1 MSPFPIYT
9 TIIPLAVIL
18 AVSAIKEG
26 VEDWNRHRQDYI
38 ANNRSFGVVRH
49 YKAKARSLSRGGSQA
64 GGLGPPGRQG
74 SQEHIIT
81 SPSNRAAGGS
91 STSFRGGPEVEMQP
105 IEPAGANDDDSDQW
119 LTPVASKDIVVG
131 QWLKIRKDEEF
142 PADVVLV
149 SSSNSDATA
158 YVNTANLDGEAV
170 PKVKVAPGVT
180 LNANTPEK
188 LLRLAGRVRAEAAN
202 ASLYQFQARIE
213 MDADQGGSAR
223 PSSPPPAGQE
233 VHINDE
239 GEEVLAPTPRVKAA
253 NVDKSGRLLYPI
265 GDQQLCLRGS
275 RLVNTDWVYGLVVYT
290 GYQTK
295 MMLNRNAPRIKQS
308 SFEARLNRFVLSIF
322 IFNFFVCLVL
332 SISYSARNQAFASWL
347 DLGDTSG
354 LGWLLNFLTQYIL
367 FSFMIPISLYVT
379 IELVRVG
386 QVFFMM
392 WDTRMHYKDDHGQ
405 WKRMQVKSSSL
416 NEELGCIQYVF
427 SDKTG
432 TLTNNKMELSA
443 MSVAG
448 QIYFERPAA
457 DFLNEEGEEEEAA
470 RRKGEKNH
478 IEEKE
483 EEEEPNVSHKMVSDL
498 VHLAMRDAASAQ
510 SQGSVDEEK
519 KEPSASSSSPSSS
532 STEREYFWCILT
544 CNSVLP
550 QRKAPHGDL
559 HRQPSANGGAKVE
572 TQSVVSGM
580 DTQDEMDKLE
590 SSTDAPSPRRAKE
603 KWLFQSM
610 SPDETALCET
620 CHRHGLTMSERRGN
634 TITVDYEPEKQPK
647 TSSSAPVSPT
657 SPKSRAGGGG
667 GAQHFTFILMAT
679 LDFTSTRA
687 RMSVVV
693 RLPDQSYRLYTKG
706 ADSAVFK
713 RLESEEAVMDKQGD
727 PTSMQA
733 KTARHVETF
742 AGSGSRTLCY
752 AYRPLSRDEFTS
764 WEKTY
769 QQAVNALEDR
779 EALVELAFEEIE
791 HSMQLLG
798 ASGVEDQLQELVPE
812 TIDYMIRAGLK
823 VVVLTGDKK
832 ETAVTIS
839 KQSALVQDGFTL
851 LYMQGTNKDDA
862 KASLDETLKEWR
874 RLHADAKP
882 QPFALAIDGLCMEI
896 CLKYFRQE
904 FIDLFIHC
912 RTIVS
917 YRSTPRQK
925 ALCVAMAKIDLN
937 ASVLA
942 IGDGANDVSMIQEAK
957 VGVGILGKEGAHAAM
972 SSDYVIHRFYHLIF
986 LIFIQGRYNFYR
998 TAKVCYFSFYKN
1010 MLYSVPQIF
1019 YSYYALNTGQTLYVA
1034 IFQSTFNLL
1043 YTSLPPLVAGWYE
1056 KDLPDDLVLAH
1067 PETYQAFKR
1076 ETILD
1081 FPHFGRWI
1089 LTAIYQGTVLYLFI
1103 HYAVMGSNDGAG
1115 DIMSDG
1121 REVYLWLYGTL
1132 ILTAVILLSNIKMLT
1147 SLDYITWINIAAAGL
1162 GVFIFIL
1169 ALIIF
1174 SFDYVYSFT
1183 PDSYLL
1189 VQTLFTTNL
1198 TWAYLAVALGACY
1211 LPTLLTNAVRSLYFP
1226 TTAQKLKVDAW
1237 NGGEVPK
1244 TVFNS

>member
-1 MSPFPIYT
+1 MSSSFRQRLRERLSYYTGGSVPNSPSHARPNRAGSAGDVHASSAPNPSAASDEAGSFSVVMNDPAANSAQRFPSNFIKTSKYTLLTFLPLNLFEQFRRFANIYFLTCILIQIIPNVSPFPIYT
-9 TIIPLAVIL
+9 TVIPLAVIL

-26 VEDWNRHRQDYI
+26 VEDYNRHRQDYL

-49 YKAKARSLSRGGSQA
+49 YKAKSKSLSRAGSQPA
-64 GGLGPPGRQG
+64 GIGRGGRQG

-81 SPSNRAAGGS
+81 SPANHARS
-91 STSFRGGPEVEMQP
+91 SSFRGGPEVELQRMDQHA
-105 IEPAGANDDDSDQW
+105 AGADDDESDQW
-119 LTPVASKDIVVG
+119 LTPVASKDLVVG

-142 PADVVLV
+142 PCDVLLI

-188 LLRLAGRVRAEAAN
+188 LLRLAGRVKAEPAN

-213 MDADQGGSAR
+213 MDADSAQQQQQPQQQR
-223 PSSPPPAGQE
+223 PSSPSPTGQE
-233 VHINDE
+233 VHINEE

-253 NVDKSGRLLYPI
+253 NVDRSGRLLFPV

-308 SFEARLNRFVLSIF
+308 SFEHRLNRFVLSIF
-322 IFNFFVCLVL
+322 IFNFFICLLL
-332 SISYSARNQAFASWL
+332 SISYTARNQAFASWL
-347 DLGDTSG
+347 DVGDTSG

-392 WDTRMHYKDDHGQ
+392 WDTRMHHRDEHGV

-443 MSVAG
+443 MSVKG

-457 DFLNEEGEEEEAA
+457 EYLKEEGEDEEAEQ
-470 RRKGEKNH
+470 RKGEKNH
-478 IEEKE
+478 IEQKE
-483 EEEEPNVSHKMVSDL
+483 DEEEPNTPHKMVSDL
-498 VHLAMRDAASAQ
+498 VRIAMKDAPSSSSSSSSSSNAQ
-510 SQGSVDEEK
+510 QVDEEK
-519 KEPSASSSSPSSS
+519 KEGGGGGGGDVGGSSPSSS
-532 STEREYFWCILT
+532 VEREYFWCILT

-559 HRQPSANGGAKVE
+559 RRQPSQGGGANGAEGGGGGAQVE
-572 TQSVVSGM
+572 SQSVVSGL
-580 DTQDEMDKLE
+580 DSQNDMDKLE
-590 SSTDAPSPRRAKE
+590 STSDLPSPKRKKD

-634 TITVDYEPEKQPK
+634 TVTVDYKEKRSQE
-647 TSSSAPVSPT
+647 
-657 SPKSRAGGGG
+657 GGG
-667 GAQHFTFILMAT
+667 GAKAAASPKSPSAGSVQHFKFTLMAT

-693 RLPDQSYRLYTKG
+693 RLPDDSYRLYTKG
-706 ADSAVFK
+706 ADSAIYK
-713 RLESEEAVMDKQGD
+713 RLEKEEAEHDQQGD
-727 PTSMQA
+727 PTSNQA
-733 KTARHVETF
+733 KTAKHVEMF

-752 AYRPLSRDEFTS
+752 AYRALSRDEFQS

-791 HSMQLLG
+791 HSMVLLG

-839 KQSALVQDGFTL
+839 KQSALVQDGFAL
-851 LYMQGTNKDDA
+851 LYMQGTNKEDA
-862 KASLDETLKEWR
+862 KASLDDTSKEWR
-874 RLHADAKP
+874 RLHADASKP

-896 CLKYFRQE
+896 CLKYYRQE
-904 FIDLFIHC
+904 FIDLFVHC

-925 ALCVAMAKIDLN
+925 ALCVAMAKVDLN

-942 IGDGANDVSMIQEAK
+942 IGDGANDVS
-957 VGVGILGKEGAHAAM
+957 
-972 SSDYVIHRFYHLIF
+972 SSL
-986 LIFIQGRYNFYR
+986 
-998 TAKVCYFSFYKN
+998 S
-1010 MLYSVPQIF
+1010 P
-1019 YSYYALNTGQTLYVA
+1019 
-1034 IFQSTFNLL
+1034 
-1043 YTSLPPLVAGWYE
+1043 PPLPLPSPARIPC
-1056 KDLPDDLVLAH
+1056 DL
-1067 PETYQAFKR
+1067 
-1076 ETILD
+1076 
-1081 FPHFGRWI
+1081 
-1089 LTAIYQGTVLYLFI
+1089 
-1103 HYAVMGSNDGAG
+1103 
-1115 DIMSDG
+1115 
-1121 REVYLWLYGTL
+1121 
-1132 ILTAVILLSNIKMLT
+1132 
-1147 SLDYITWINIAAAGL
+1147 
-1162 GVFIFIL
+1162 
-1169 ALIIF
+1169 
-1174 SFDYVYSFT
+1174 
-1183 PDSYLL
+1183 
-1189 VQTLFTTNL
+1189 
-1198 TWAYLAVALGACY
+1198 C
-1211 LPTLLTNAVRSLYFP
+1211 
-1226 TTAQKLKVDAW
+1226 
-1237 NGGEVPK
+1237 
-1244 TVFNS
+1244 